1 MILDVQKNN
10 IIEVGMSRQAP
21 ISVAIVSS
29 QPSKMNPVQVFD
41 FNNNDRGSQ
50 IDFYSIQFFLKITI
64 VISSKTLP

>member
-1 MILDVQKNN
+1 
-10 IIEVGMSRQAP
+10 MSHQAP

-41 FNNNDRGSQ
+41 FHKNNRGSQ
-50 IDFYSIQFFLKITI
+50 IDFYSIPIFFKITI

>member
-41 FNNNDRGSQ
+41 FNKNNRGSQ
-50 IDFYSIQFFLKITI
+50 IDFYSIQIFFKITI